1 MGGEGEAPEIIA
13 SEVLEHPQ
21 AITDRSAARRLALQ
35 ILYEIDC
42 AAHPPGVVMAYRF
55 QENPPTRK
63 IEQHVRRLVGGVT
76 DHRDKLD
83 SVIQRYATEFPLSQ
97 VAIVDRNILRLGA
110 YEFAAARDIP
120 VNVVVAEAVELANM
134 FGADGSTRFV
144 NGVMGAIIEDEAL
157 RQIIPPET
165 GE

>member
-1 MGGEGEAPEIIA
+1 MSSEGEEPEIIA
-13 SEVLEHPQ
+13 TEVLEHPQ

-42 AAHPPGVVMAYRF
+42 TAHPPGVVMANRF
-55 QENPPTRK
+55 QDDPPSRK
-63 IEQHVRRLVGGVT
+63 IEHHVQQLVSGVT
-76 DHRDKLD
+76 AYRDKLD
-83 SVIQRYATEFPLSQ
+83 TIIQRYATEFPLNQ
-97 VAIVDRNILRLGA
+97 VAIVDRNILRLGS
-110 YEFAAARDIP
+110 YEAATREIP
-120 VNVVVAEAVELANM
+120 INVVVAEAVELANM

-144 NGVMGAIIEDEAL
+144 NGVLAALIDDEAL